1 MQQLSATDAS
11 FVYMETPNTP
21 MHIGS
26 LAIYDPSTAPN
37 GLVRYKDIL
46 AHIEARLHTARS
58 FRQRLVQVPGNL
70 DHPYWIEDPDFDLEF
85 HVRHIALPA
94 PGDWRQLC
102 ILAARIHAR
111 ALDMS
116 KPLWEFTIIEG
127 LDNIPGLPKGSFA
140 LLSKVH
146 HAAIDGMSGVD
157 MTSGIHSLE
166 PGSPPPAVEKP
177 WKPDARPG
185 VGELLFRSYINSIG
199 QPLRLAQVVAQ
210 SVPGLAKLGA
220 SVTKGEVSLAG
231 MKAAPRTRISGK
243 VGAHRVFEGRAFSL
257 RDVKV
262 MRTLLDGATVN
273 DVMLT
278 VVGGAFHKYLDSK
291 GELPADPMQAMAPI
305 SVRAEG
311 EKGAMGNLVS
321 AMIVSLG
328 TDIAD
333 PVERLKAVHA
343 SAKNSK
349 AMTNAV
355 GAKTLSEYSKF
366 MPSALAGLGARLYT
380 RLGLANQVDQ
390 PFNCVVTNVPGP
402 RVPLYMAGAR
412 LVVQMGTGPIFDGMG
427 MILPVY
433 SYGDTIA
440 ISFTSDRNMIP
451 DPQFFADCL
460 QASFDEL
467 LAAAQNPDAPRV
479 AAVKPAPAK
488 AAARKPAAKKA
499 APKKA
504 AATAPKTASAKPGI
518 TGPRK
523 PTFKPGKDIN

>member
-1 MQQLSATDAS
+1 
-11 FVYMETPNTP
+11 
-21 MHIGS
+21 
-26 LAIYDPSTAPN
+26 PS
-37 GLVRYKDIL
+37 
-46 AHIEARLHTARS
+46 
-58 FRQRLVQVPGNL
+58 
-70 DHPYWIEDPDFDLEF
+70 
-85 HVRHIALPA
+85 

-102 ILAARIHAR
+102 IQTARIPAR
-111 ALDMS
+111 PLDMN

-166 PGSPPPAVEKP
+166 PGAPPPKADKQ
-177 WKPDARPG
+177 WKADARPG

-210 SVPGLAKLGA
+210 SVPGIAKLTA

-231 MKAAPRTRISGK
+231 MKAAPRTRLSGT
-243 VGAHRVFEGRAFSL
+243 VGPHRVFEGRAFSL

-278 VVGGAFHKYLDSK
+278 VVGGALRKYLESK
-291 GELPADPMQAMAPI
+291 GEVPAESMLAMAPI

-321 AMIVSLG
+321 AMIVALG

-333 PVERLKAVHA
+333 PVERLHAVHA
-343 SAKNSK
+343 SAANSK

-380 RLGLANQVDQ
+380 RLGLAQRLDQ

-402 RVPLYMAGAR
+402 RVPLFMAGAE
-412 LVVQMGTGPIFDGMG
+412 LVLQMGFGPIFDGMG
-427 MILPVY
+427 MIMPVY
-433 SYGDTIA
+433 SYRDTIA
-440 ISFTSDRNMIP
+440 ISFTSDRDMIP
-451 DPQFFADCL
+451 DPGFYADCL
-460 QASFDEL
+460 QASF
-467 LAAAQNPDAPRV
+467 
-479 AAVKPAPAK
+479 
-488 AAARKPAAKKA
+488 
-499 APKKA
+499 
-504 AATAPKTASAKPGI
+504 
-518 TGPRK
+518 
-523 PTFKPGKDIN
+523 

>member
-11 FVYMETPNTP
+11 FVYLETPTTP

-26 LAIYDPSTAPN
+26 VAIYDPSTAPG
-37 GLVRYKDIL
+37 GLVRFKDIL
-46 AHIEARLHTARS
+46 RHIEARLHTARS

-70 DHPYWIEDPDFDLEF
+70 DHPYWIEDPDFDIEF

-102 ILAARIHAR
+102 IVAARIHAR
-111 ALDMS
+111 PLDMS

-166 PGSPPPAVEKP
+166 PDAPPPAEDKP
-177 WKPDARPG
+177 WKPDVRPG
-185 VGELLFRSYINSIG
+185 AGELLFRSYINSIG

-210 SVPGLAKLGA
+210 SVPGFAKLGA
-220 SVTKGEVSLAG
+220 TAAKGEISLAG
-231 MKAAPRTRISGK
+231 LKPAPRTRLSNK

-257 RDVKV
+257 RDVKT

-278 VVGGAFHKYLDSK
+278 VVGGALRKYLESK
-291 GELPADPMQAMAPI
+291 AELPADSMLAMAPI

-321 AMIVSLG
+321 AMIVALG

-333 PVERLKAVHA
+333 PSERLKAVKA
-343 SAKNSK
+343 STANSK
-349 AMTNAV
+349 AMTQAV
-355 GAKTLSEYSKF
+355 GARTLSEYSKF
-366 MPSALAGLGARLYT
+366 MPAALAGLGARLYT
-380 RLGLANQVDQ
+380 RLGLAQRVDQ

-402 RVPLYMAGAR
+402 RVPLYMAGAKM
-412 LVVQMGTGPIFDGMG
+412 VMQMGTGPIFDGMG
-427 MILPVY
+427 MIMPVY

-440 ISFTSDRNMIP
+440 ISFTSDRDMIP
-451 DPQFFADCL
+451 DPGFYADCL
-460 QASFDEL
+460 QVSFNEL
-467 LAAAQNPDAPRV
+467 LVAAERNLSAAKSPVAEPRATTKSEKPRAKAAPAGKPPLK
-479 AAVKPAPAK
+479 AAVKPAAKAKPKPPAK
-488 AAARKPAAKKA
+488 PRR
-499 APKKA
+499 
-504 AATAPKTASAKPGI
+504 SAVSA
-518 TGPRK
+518 
-523 PTFKPGKDIN
+523 